1 VRRLLIVCLCLA
13 TLGCV
18 VLLLGRRRVQPSG
31 RVGRPAPVPE
41 TPIPEAAEPAPVP
54 AIPVVDLPEPHAA
67 VDAAV
72 LDEPTG
78 RATEPDTDGE
88 LLAFPLQ
95 HDDGPSDLDDVPS
108 PAERKL
114 EQLAELRA
122 QLARSVDRRALFGMA
137 RDRGLPHHQ
146 IFFMTSDQLL
156 DAIVAAEG
164 LPPADVLPSGYTEE
178 RMSAIAAEARLRH
191 DEIVVAEAA
200 ELDAG

>member
-1 VRRLLIVCLCLA
+1 MA

-18 VLLLGRRRVQPSG
+18 LLVLRKRRLLLSG
-31 RVGRPAPVPE
+31 RVAQPQPVSQA
-41 TPIPEAAEPAPVP
+41 PIPEAAEAPPVP
-54 AIPVVDLPEPHAA
+54 SAPIRDPRDPQAEAKAPI
-67 VDAAV
+67 VDAPIAV
-72 LDEPTG
+72 VGQDAE
-78 RATEPDTDGE
+78 GE
-88 LLAFPLQ
+88 LVAFPLQ
-95 HDDGPSDLDDVPS
+95 YDDGPSELDDVPS

-146 IFFMTSDQLL
+146 IFFMTSHQLL
-156 DAIVAAEG
+156 DAIISAEG
-164 LPPADVLPSGYTEE
+164 LPPADVLPSRYTEE

-191 DEIVVAEAA
+191 DEIVLAEAA